1 MHEIQKI
8 KELINSNIYQEVICN
23 IAVISNIKIIN
34 ATDLMMSFDLKK
46 LDSSGFSCDELLSTL
61 ISYRHEVELFVIEK
75 NRTLMPEED
84 DQEFPKGMQVEVS
97 KIIEIKGTSSGFLL
111 IALIEFSLIM
121 TSENDL
127 LDYLKK
133 VRIPRA
139 QKYAKQLCQWYANAK
154 NA

>member
-8 KELINSNIYQEVICN
+8 KELMNSSIYQEVISKLG
-23 IAVISNIKIIN
+23 ILSNIKIIN
-34 ATDLMMSFDLKK
+34 ATDLMMSFNLKK
-46 LDSSGFSCDELLSTL
+46 LKCSGLSCDELFSTL

-75 NRTLMPEED
+75 NKKLMLEED

-97 KIIEIKGTSSGFLL
+97 KTIEKIGTSSGFLL
-111 IALIEFSLIM
+111 IALIEFRLIM
-121 TSENDL
+121 SSENDL